1 MTDGRLF
8 IEDSDALTKPGV
20 VRTMY
25 DPTAGTG
32 GILSVAEEH
41 LQKFNDHA
49 TLKLFGQEL
58 EDETYAICKADMLI
72 RGQNP
77 ANIANGDTLAMDMH
91 PGETF
96 EYQAANPPYG
106 VEWKPAE
113 GAVRKE
119 HARGAKR
126 HESLARAHNTD
137 TDASG
142 GIVATS
148 SSHDHPRGKAKT
160 GSEFGAKGAGGARA
174 FDQLGHLSA
183 GQVAGR

>member
-1 MTDGRLF
+1 V
-8 IEDSDALTKPGV
+8 PGI

-41 LQKFNDHA
+41 LRRFNDRA

-72 RGQNP
+72 RGQDP

-91 PGETF
+91 PSRTF

-113 GAVRKE
+113 SAVRKE
-119 HARGAKR
+119 HSQGAAGRFAPGLPAIRDGQMLFSLHLLVQDATLCGWQGGGPHWRGAQR
-126 HESLARAHNTD
+126 FALVYR
-137 TDASG
+137 
-142 GIVATS
+142 
-148 SSHDHPRGKAKT
+148 
-160 GSEFGAKGAGGARA
+160 
-174 FDQLGHLSA
+174 
-183 GQVAGR
+183 